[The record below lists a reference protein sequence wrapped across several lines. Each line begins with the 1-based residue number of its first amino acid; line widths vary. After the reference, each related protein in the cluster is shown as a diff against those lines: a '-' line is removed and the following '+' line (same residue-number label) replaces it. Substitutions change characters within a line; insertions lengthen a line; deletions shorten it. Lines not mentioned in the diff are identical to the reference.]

1 MLSLPPIPAF
11 HDRGIDQTTA
21 NQTFL
26 TTMTQMHIK
35 NRCFLLALL
44 IASQAACLGFGVA
57 WATGW
62 LWETFEKVVHNYV
75 TAQGRAETHQI
86 ALEIQSLGLTTA
98 EPGTADWQQLQ
109 ELCESTHVPHEGFV
123 CLMRRD
129 NGAMLC
135 HPDLTQDPGLLRL
148 FPGLSLLI
156 NGDTSGPILKVVER
170 VESDRLPVVMGKVDL
185 DGQVHAFTGY
195 SLPALNAILGV
206 YQSDIAIDEFI
217 AATIRP
223 VMQIGYILMVFVV
236 GATAMITGF
245 LLNRYEAGLAAANAR
260 LEAQVEERTRS
271 LVRTRNAV
279 TFGLAKLSESRD
291 KDTGTHLERIRTY
304 VSILA
309 TELART
315 NPAIERGFVA
325 DLAVASSLH
334 DIGKVGIPDAIL
346 LKPARLNPAER
357 KAMEMHTTLGS
368 ECLGAIRK
376 QLEEDDFLEVAEQ
389 IAASHHEHWDG
400 SGYPQGLQGKDIPL
414 AGRIVALADV
424 YDALTSQRPYKLAI
438 AHEEARDWIVSRYGQ
453 QFDPEVVEAFIAR
466 EEDFYRVSTDNPGKV
481 AASNEEIEFPLVE
494 TPPEADLDSAILAA
508 AR

>member
-1 MLSLPPIPAF
+1 
-11 HDRGIDQTTA
+11 
-21 NQTFL
+21 
-26 TTMTQMHIK
+26 MTQMHIK

-62 LWETFEKVVHNYV
+62 LWEAFETVVHNYV
-75 TAQGRAETHQI
+75 TAQGRAETHQL

-98 EPGTADWQQLQ
+98 EPGTADWHQLQ
-109 ELCESTHVPHEGFV
+109 ELCENTQVPHEGFV
-123 CLMRRD
+123 CIMRRD

-135 HPDLTQDPGLLRL
+135 HPELKQDPGLLRL
-148 FPGLSLLI
+148 SPGRGLLI
-156 NGDTSGPILKVVER
+156 NNQTSGPILQLAKN
-170 VESDRLPVVMGKVDL
+170 VESERLPVVIGNVDL

-195 SLPALNAILGV
+195 SLPSLNAILGV
-206 YQSDIAIDEFI
+206 YQSDMAIDEFI

-223 VMQIGYILMVFVV
+223 VMQIGYILMTFVV

-245 LLNRYEAGLAAANAR
+245 LLSRYEAGLAAANSR
-260 LEAQVEERTRS
+260 LESQVEERTRS

-279 TFGLAKLSESRD
+279 TFGLAKLAESRD
-291 KDTGTHLERIRTY
+291 KDTGKHLERIRTY

-315 NPAIERGFVA
+315 VPEIERGFVA

-334 DIGKVGIPDAIL
+334 DIGKVGIPDAVL
-346 LKPARLNPAER
+346 LKPSRLTPVER

-376 QLEEDDFLEVAEQ
+376 QLGEDDFLEVAEE

-400 SGYPQGLQGKDIPL
+400 GGYPKGLTGKEIPL

-424 YDALTSQRPYKLAI
+424 YDALTSHRPYKVAVS
-438 AHEEARDWIVSRYGQ
+438 HEEARDWIVSRYGQ
-453 QFDPEVVEAFIAR
+453 QFDPLVVEAFVAR
-466 EEDFYRVSTDNPGKV
+466 EKDFYRIST
-481 AASNEEIEFPLVE
+481 SNHDDLCAHEAEYEFCQSAEVMV
-494 TPPEADLDSAILAA
+494 ADLDSAILAA

>member
-1 MLSLPPIPAF
+1 
-11 HDRGIDQTTA
+11 
-21 NQTFL
+21 
-26 TTMTQMHIK
+26 MTQIHIQ

-62 LWETFEKVVHNYV
+62 LWQAFEGVVHNYV
-75 TAQGRAETHQI
+75 TAQGRAETHQL
-86 ALEIQSLGLTTA
+86 ALEIQSFGLTTI
-98 EPGTADWQQLQ
+98 EPGTDDWQRLQ
-109 ELCESTHVPHEGFV
+109 KLCENTQVPHEGFV
-123 CLMRRD
+123 CIMRRD

-135 HPDLTQDPGLLRL
+135 HPNLKQDPGLQRL
-148 FPGLSLLI
+148 FPGRGLLI
-156 NGDTSGPILKVVER
+156 NDQTSGPILQLIKN
-170 VESDRLPVVMGKVDL
+170 VESDRLPAVLGKVDL

-195 SLPALNAILGV
+195 SLPSLNAILGV
-206 YQSDIAIDEFI
+206 YQSDMAIDNFI

-223 VMQIGYILMVFVV
+223 VMQVGYILMVFVI

-260 LEAQVEERTRS
+260 LETQVEERTRS

-279 TFGLAKLSESRD
+279 TFGLAKLAESRD
-291 KDTGTHLERIRTY
+291 KDTGKHLERIRTY

-309 TELART
+309 TEIARIYPEIDR
-315 NPAIERGFVA
+315 NFVA

-334 DIGKVGIPDAIL
+334 DIGKVGIPDTIL
-346 LKPARLNPAER
+346 LKPARLNPQER

-400 SGYPQGLQGKDIPL
+400 SGYPKGLQGKDIPL

-424 YDALTSQRPYKLAI
+424 YDALTSHRPYKA
-438 AHEEARDWIVSRYGQ
+438 AVPHAEARDWIVSRYAQ
-453 QFDPEVVEAFIAR
+453 QFDPMIVEAFVAR
-466 EEDFYRVSTDNPGKV
+466 EKDFFRISTDREDMARLCEV
-481 AASNEEIEFPLVE
+481 EAEFSKDINAPVV
-494 TPPEADLDSAILAA
+494 DVDSAILAGVG
-508 AR
+508 

>member
-1 MLSLPPIPAF
+1 
-11 HDRGIDQTTA
+11 
-21 NQTFL
+21 
-26 TTMTQMHIK
+26 MTHMHIK

-62 LWETFEKVVHNYV
+62 LWEAFETVVHNYV

-86 ALEIQSLGLTTA
+86 ALQIESLGLTTA
-98 EPGTADWQQLQ
+98 EPGTADWQKLQ
-109 ELCESTHVPHEGFV
+109 SLCEQTHVPHDGFV

-129 NGAMLC
+129 NGALLC
-135 HPDLTQDPGLLRL
+135 HPQLKQDPGLLRL
-148 FPGLSLLI
+148 FPGRNLLI
-156 NGDTSGPILKVVER
+156 NDHTSGPILSLMDEIQG
-170 VESDRLPVVMGKVDL
+170 DRLPVIAGKVDL
-185 DGQVHAFTGY
+185 DGNVHAFTGFD
-195 SLPALNAILGV
+195 LPELNAILGV
-206 YQSDIAIDEFI
+206 YQSDMAIDSFI

-223 VMQIGYILMVFVV
+223 VMQVGYALMVFVI
-236 GATAMITGF
+236 GATAIITGF

-260 LEAQVEERTRS
+260 LESEVELRTRS

-279 TFGLAKLSESRD
+279 TFGLAKLAESRD
-291 KDTGTHLERIRTY
+291 KDTGRHLERIRTY

-315 NPAIERGFVA
+315 NPEIERGFVA

-334 DIGKVGIPDAIL
+334 DIGKVGIPDGVL
-346 LKPARLNPAER
+346 LKPARLTPAER
-357 KAMEMHTTLGS
+357 RAMQMHTTLGS

-400 SGYPQGLQGKDIPL
+400 SGYPLGLQGKSIPL

-424 YDALTSQRPYKLAI
+424 YDALTSQRPYKA
-438 AHEEARDWIVSRYGQ
+438 AVSHDEARDWIVSRYGQ
-453 QFDPEVVEAFIAR
+453 QFDPMVVEAFIAR
-466 EEDFYRVSTDNPGKV
+466 ELDFQRISSCNSADGGKFEL
-481 AASNEEIEFPLVE
+481 EESEPAIAEVPV
-494 TPPEADLDSAILAA
+494 ADLDSAILAA

>member
-1 MLSLPPIPAF
+1 MY
-11 HDRGIDQTTA
+11 
-21 NQTFL
+21 
-26 TTMTQMHIK
+26 IK

-62 LWETFEKVVHNYV
+62 LWEAFEGVVHNYV
-75 TAQGRAETHQI
+75 TAQGRAETHQL
-86 ALEIQSLGLTTA
+86 ALEIQALGLTTA
-98 EPGTADWQQLQ
+98 EPGTADWQKLQ
-109 ELCESTHVPHEGFV
+109 ELCETTQVPHEGFV
-123 CLMRRD
+123 CIMRRD

-135 HPDLTQDPGLLRL
+135 HPNLKQDPGLLRL
-148 FPGLSLLI
+148 FPGRGLLI
-156 NGDTSGPILKVVER
+156 NKQTSGPILQLAKNVEA
-170 VESDRLPVVMGKVDL
+170 DRLPVVVGKVDL

-195 SLPALNAILGV
+195 SLPSLNAILGV
-206 YQSDIAIDEFI
+206 YQSDMAIDDFI

-223 VMQIGYILMVFVV
+223 VMQIGYILMTFVV

-260 LEAQVEERTRS
+260 LESEVEKRTRS

-279 TFGLAKLSESRD
+279 TFGLAKLAESRD
-291 KDTGTHLERIRTY
+291 KDTGKHLERIRTY

-309 TELART
+309 TEIART
-315 NPAIERGFVA
+315 NPDIDRNYVA

-334 DIGKVGIPDAIL
+334 DIGKVGIPDAVL
-346 LKPARLNPAER
+346 LKPARLTPAER
-357 KAMEMHTTLGS
+357 KAMEMHTSLGS

-400 SGYPQGLQGKDIPL
+400 SGYPKGLQGKEIPL

-424 YDALTSQRPYKLAI
+424 YDALTSHRPYKAAI
-438 AHEEARDWIVSRYGQ
+438 SHEEARDWIVSRYEQ
-453 QFDPEVVEAFIAR
+453 QFDPMIVEAFVAR
-466 EEDFYRVSTDNPGKV
+466 EKDFYRISTERQDAPDVHEFV
-481 AASNEEIEFPLVE
+481 AEFQQSAEVVV
-494 TPPEADLDSAILAA
+494 ADLDSAILAA